1 MRKTAAAW
9 GPAIG
14 RRIKVHDR
22 HQLELKL
29 EYQPREGRRGGRYTI
44 DTYLCMP
51 ATLNINPETVT
62 RESLYADI
70 HNYVRLKTP
79 ELSWSELGALPS
91 SPLVRLGHAVD
102 AAVATARTLYE
113 GKMTACVFRANLRD
127 ATAAARRALGAA
139 GARLPAIDEELE
151 KSLDSARSI
160 LRRFREILG
169 RARALPAETRAALG
183 MCDEYMSLAL
193 EQYLRPVMVVLSRVA
208 PADAATPWKKRLLE
222 AILGEERYRR
232 ERGYPSILVPTGDN
246 EPYVY
251 RAGLLKKFCSSA
263 LFLEVHR
270 AHARRPWQELAFAV
284 AAGIAMAFA
293 TVIAFWAQTRFTQ
306 IGLQFFVVLV
316 VAYMFK
322 DRIKEGARGMFARW
336 LERGFYDRR
345 ISIAD
350 PAGGTLGVCRE
361 TIRFVPRER
370 LPAEVAA
377 IRKAGMDLS
386 TRVAVAD
393 LDESVIHY
401 RKELRLEADE
411 VAERSD
417 GLTDIVR
424 FHVARLLRGMDD
436 ADQEIEYV
444 EEGTYALG
452 PLRVAKTYHV
462 DVVFRFATGDRPP
475 VLSLRRLIL
484 DRNGIK
490 RVEQVAAGDPTG
502 STSLF

>member
-1 MRKTAAAW
+1 MRKTIAAF
-9 GPAIG
+9 GPAIA

-29 EYQPREGRRGGRYTI
+29 EYQPAEGRRGGRYAI
-44 DTYLCMP
+44 DTYICMP
-51 ATLNINPETVT
+51 ASLNINPETVT

-79 ELSWSELGALPS
+79 ELGWSELGALPS
-91 SPLVRLGHAVD
+91 SPLVRLAHAIERGVD
-102 AAVATARTLYE
+102 APRTIYLA
-113 GKMTACVFRANLRD
+113 KMVACVFRANLRD
-127 ATAAARRALGAA
+127 ATGGARRALAA
-139 GARLPAIDEELE
+139 PGPRLAAVEDE
-151 KSLDSARSI
+151 LDDNLDGARSI
-160 LRRFREILG
+160 LRRFRDIL
-169 RARALPAETRAALG
+169 ARAGGLGERTRASLA

-193 EQYLRPVMVVLSRVA
+193 EQQLRPVIIALSR
-208 PADAATPWKKRLLE
+208 AAEGGATAWKKRLLD
-222 AILGEERYRR
+222 AILAEERYRR

-270 AHARRPWQELAFAV
+270 AHARRTWQELAFAV

-293 TVIAFWAQTRFTQ
+293 TVIAFWAQSRYGQ
-306 IGLQFFVVLV
+306 LGLQVFLILV
-316 VAYMFK
+316 VGYMFK
-322 DRIKEGARGMFARW
+322 DRIKEGARGIFSRW
-336 LERGFYDRR
+336 LDRGFYDRK

-350 PAGGTLGVCRE
+350 PAGGTLGLCHE
-361 TIRFVPRER
+361 KIRFVPHQR
-370 LPAEVAA
+370 LPAEVEA
-377 IRKAGMDLS
+377 IRTQGMDLT
-386 TRVAVAD
+386 TRIAVAE
-393 LDESVIHY
+393 LDETVIHY

-411 VAERSD
+411 LAERSD

-424 FHVARLLRGMDD
+424 FHVARLLRGMDE

-452 PLRVAKTYHV
+452 PVRAAKTYHV
-462 DVVFRFATGDRPP
+462 DVVFRFAIADRPP
-475 VLSLRRLIL
+475 VTSLRRMIL

-490 RVEQVAAGDPTG
+490 RIEGVEVAAGDSAG
-502 STSLF
+502 S